1 MLNFRMF
8 IETFN
13 WVCMQ
18 TIPFFGIVLMTY
30 LIILVHN
37 AIKCVKNAT
46 KALDE
51 TYIKLRMLDA
61 PLGTIT
67 NICHSVDVVHETSKE
82 VAKDASVFL
91 SKNFGKIK
99 NFFLN
104 LFNYFKS
111 KNNKTQS

>member
-13 WVCMQ
+13 WVCVQ
-18 TIPFFGIVLMTY
+18 AIPFFGIVLMTY

-46 KALDE
+46 KALEE

-67 NICHSVDVVHETSKE
+67 NICHSVDIVHETSKE
-82 VAKDASVFL
+82 FAKDASIFL
-91 SKNFGKIK
+91 NKNFNKIK
-99 NFFLN
+99 IFFTN
-104 LFNYFKS
+104 LFNFFKS
-111 KNNKTQS
+111 ETKETQQ